1 MNRNN
6 AKIKIIGVGGAGCNA
21 VNHMIE
27 EAIKGVEFY
36 GLNTDIQSL
45 DGTEIQNKIQI
56 GQKLTNGLGAGAEPS
71 VGRESAE
78 EDPELIKHILEG
90 CDMVFIT
97 AGMGGGTGTGAAPVV
112 AKYAKEM
119 GILTVAVVTKP
130 FNFENR
136 DEYAEQGIEE
146 LKQYIDSLI
155 VIPNEKL
162 LPTLGAHVTALEAFA
177 ESDNVLLKSIKGI
190 AELITNPGVINVD
203 FADVK
208 RVMKSS
214 GIAMMGM
221 GIASGENRVEEAIS
235 RALNSELLE
244 CSSIKGAKG
253 ILINVSGNMDLP
265 LGEFQAVGKRVREF
279 AHKDA
284 RIITGMTLNHEI
296 NDKIIIT
303 IVATN
308 LNPDNQNDF
317 IEEMDEINPMPFIQN
332 KFRETINSLNL
343 DENKTIKLFKD
354 NEDLNKED
362 ILFKTTENKRDILTK
377 NKKEEKDEQWDLP
390 SFLRKKDS

>member
-162 LPTLGAHVTALEAFA
+162 LPTLGANVTALEAFA

-190 AELITNPGVINVD
+190 AELITNPV
-203 FADVK
+203 
-208 RVMKSS
+208 
-214 GIAMMGM
+214 
-221 GIASGENRVEEAIS
+221 
-235 RALNSELLE
+235 LLML
-244 CSSIKGAKG
+244 
-253 ILINVSGNMDLP
+253 ILQM
-265 LGEFQAVGKRVREF
+265 
-279 AHKDA
+279 
-284 RIITGMTLNHEI
+284 
-296 NDKIIIT
+296 
-303 IVATN
+303 
-308 LNPDNQNDF
+308 
-317 IEEMDEINPMPFIQN
+317 
-332 KFRETINSLNL
+332 
-343 DENKTIKLFKD
+343 
-354 NEDLNKED
+354 
-362 ILFKTTENKRDILTK
+362 
-377 NKKEEKDEQWDLP
+377 
-390 SFLRKKDS
+390 